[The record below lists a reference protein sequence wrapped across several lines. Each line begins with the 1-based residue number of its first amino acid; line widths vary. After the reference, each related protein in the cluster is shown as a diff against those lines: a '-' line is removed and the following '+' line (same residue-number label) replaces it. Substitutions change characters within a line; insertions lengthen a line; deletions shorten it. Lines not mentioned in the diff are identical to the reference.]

1 MFRPILKKKNALNND
16 VVIKILKEERRGILA
31 INGDGGYPYAIPINF
46 LYDET
51 KNKIYFHSSRIGY
64 KVELLKKDNKVC
76 FTVYGNEIIKDEAW
90 APYMSSVVVFG
101 KCTAIE
107 DVNETINVLREF
119 ALKYYPNSEM
129 VDKEIEKSKNSV
141 LMFEISID
149 YITGKQVQEK

>member
-101 KCTAIE
+101 KCIAIE